1 MVTNSSNTNTSGD
14 TTNILSAIQNGVTAV
29 SNLNRLLTSI
39 TSSNHLNILINNFPA
54 DIDPISSGS
63 SVPSV
68 RTLLTSTTPNIYYVR
83 SDGNDSNNGSVNAS
97 SGAFLTWA
105 HGINFL
111 ADTVDFGGQNVTLF
125 NGNGATYTP
134 AIIFQNNSWTGGGN
148 LTFDFNGGGISST
161 GPKAFLLNS
170 AVPGVVTLQNGSLK
184 ATVGA
189 ALEVSAGTIQFGSS
203 LTFAGAGGYLIESTN
218 SGSQVAASG
227 VTFNISSASVGG
239 GAMIAEFGGNIF
251 MVGATVNFLG
261 DFNSATAFAVATALG
276 QIQAG
281 SMTFTLNGHSITGS
295 RYIVTNGGHIQTG
308 SGSSTY
314 FPGDASG
321 TGSNFGVSPFGMYV

>member
-1 MVTNSSNTNTSGD
+1 MAENTGGD
-14 TTNILSAIQNGVTAV
+14 TTHILSAIQNGVTAV

-39 TSSNHLNILINNFPA
+39 MSSNHLNVAINNLPTSTSASSAPTFPH
-54 DIDPISSGS
+54 
-63 SVPSV
+63 
-68 RTLLTSTTPNIYYVR
+68 RTLLSSDAIYYVR
-83 SDGNDSNNGSVNAS
+83 SDGNDSNSGSINSS

-105 HGINFL
+105 HALTFL

-134 AIIFQNNSWTGGGN
+134 FINLNNSWTGGGD
-148 LTFDFNGGGISST
+148 LIFDFNGGGISST
-161 GPKAFLLNS
+161 GPKAFLLN
-170 AVPGVVTLQNGSLK
+170 APVPGVVTVQNGSLK
-184 ATVGA
+184 STVGA

-203 LTFAGAGGYLIESTN
+203 MTFAGAGGYLIESTN
-218 SGSQVAASG
+218 TGSQVAASG

-239 GAMIAEFGGNIF
+239 GAIISEFGADVF

-281 SMTFTLNGHSITGS
+281 SMTFTLNGHAITGS
-295 RYIVTNGGHIQTG
+295 RYIVTNGGHIDTG
-308 SGSSTY
+308 GGSSNY
-314 FPGDASG
+314 FPGNASG
-321 TGSNFGVSPFGMYV
+321 TGSNFGVAPFGNYV